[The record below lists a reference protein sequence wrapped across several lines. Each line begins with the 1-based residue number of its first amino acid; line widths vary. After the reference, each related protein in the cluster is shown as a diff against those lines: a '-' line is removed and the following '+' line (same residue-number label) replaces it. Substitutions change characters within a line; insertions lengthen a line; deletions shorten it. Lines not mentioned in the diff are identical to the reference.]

1 MSNKALSEHKQVT
14 NAPEVSSELIQELAR
29 MCGLVPSHTTAEW
42 VSTLVRF
49 VRVVLDNN
57 SVQEA
62 FVRANAGLLSV
73 SSAVMTDEQ
82 IDVIW
87 SDTRETLPQ
96 PVSET
101 FTMRAFARAIL
112 AAQPPAASRAAITR
126 EQIRA
131 VFLANGFTVK
141 PGHDD
146 LKEYVYEAASALIGL
161 AWGCT
166 DEVTVVYEDE
176 QTAAQPPA
184 AAEAETEQSIA
195 ADCYHWIADRI
206 GTRDGY
212 SVQEHI
218 DLMCNVL
225 DECSDYFHDFPES
238 AVGGDD
244 EGVRIAANLR
254 ALKAGK
260 LEDVDDAAMSA
271 GTAPKESE

>member
-112 AAQPPAASRAAITR
+112 AAQPPAA
-126 EQIRA
+126 
-131 VFLANGFTVK
+131 
-141 PGHDD
+141 
-146 LKEYVYEAASALIGL
+146 
-161 AWGCT
+161 
-166 DEVTVVYEDE
+166 
-176 QTAAQPPA
+176 
-184 AAEAETEQSIA
+184 AEAETEQSIA